1 MQRHTRSQKPT
12 RGSKQKS
19 GPVKAFL
26 LSPFVKVSAALILI
40 AAIAGGVVFTHY
52 YNIYATIIDRRL
64 SGEIFKDTAKIYATP
79 FIVYPGQ
86 EIAPNGVILRLRRAG
101 LEPRDR
107 TPSEDS
113 VYQFIPGDSG
123 SSIIVS
129 PDRLPDYRIDF
140 NQTVIDGI
148 QEMLTG
154 FEVNQVELPAELVT
168 NLFDDT
174 REKRRLLEW
183 EQLPPHLTDALVA
196 SEDQRFFRHFGIDL
210 IRAGGAFMSTYV
222 QDGNLQGA
230 STLTMQLAGNFF
242 LDRGDRTWSRK
253 IPEIFMALILEQRL
267 TKSEILTMYANEVYL
282 GNRGSFAI
290 HGFGEAAAA
299 YFGKDISAL
308 TVSDA
313 ATLVGMLPA
322 PSAYSPRRNMARAI
336 ERRDIVLDE
345 MYALDMINTTQLAEA
360 RLADIQIAEMRVD
373 ASEAPYMVDYIRDQ
387 LLDDFSQEQLFNDG
401 LKIYTTLD
409 PDLQKAAVEAVAAG
423 IANADAQLEA
433 MGRGPSSG
441 RPPVQASIIVL
452 DPHTGAIKAMVG
464 GRDYGNSQY
473 NRITEA
479 FRQPGSIFKPF
490 VYATAFETAF
500 DPVIDPVEEPDESAT
515 SILLDG
521 FGFGLS
527 SEPVQGVEEEVVV
540 TEEET
545 VVTRAEADAEA
556 GAEENAG
563 GEAEE
568 NAEDD
573 TEIDERPVLTQAEYF
588 SLRAAPADDE
598 TADGLLE
605 EMDFIVLPDREEL
618 GTIGKASIITPMTTV
633 MDEPTLFFYEEDK
646 FYEPNNYKNVFFGM
660 IPVREALQRS
670 LNVPTVKIAERV
682 GFDRIAELAHR
693 VGLNADIRPY
703 PSIALGSFEV
713 TPIEMA
719 GAYTALANEGVRV
732 EPRAIRQVADR
743 YGEVTKTYGLESEQV
758 FRPEL
763 AYLMTN
769 LLENVINRGTGAGV
783 RARGFR
789 LPAAGKTGTS
799 RDGWFAGYTKDL
811 LAIAWVGFDDN
822 RELELEGSRSALP
835 IWTAF
840 MLAADA
846 LYPVREDE
854 ETAFFDPPGVEMV
867 SIDAD
872 TLSLATPYCEI
883 RYTQAFIF
891 GTAPRAYCPIHSFST
906 GFILSE
912 TGTPSLANPGLSPAT
927 EIPGQVQTPPVEA
940 ATPAIFVR

>member
-1 MQRHTRSQKPT
+1 MQRRVRSQKPT
-12 RGSKQKS
+12 RASKQKS
-19 GPVKAFL
+19 RPLKAFL
-26 LSPFVKVSAALILI
+26 LSPLVKISAALMVIG
-40 AAIAGGVVFTHY
+40 AIAGGVVFLHY

-64 SGEIFKDTAKIYATP
+64 SGEVFKDTAKIYATP
-79 FIVYPGQ
+79 YIVYLGQ
-86 EIAPNGVILRLRRAG
+86 QLTPNDVILRLRRAG

-107 TPSEDS
+107 TPSEDN

-129 PDRLPDYRIDF
+129 PDRLPDYRLNF
-140 NQTVIDGI
+140 GGTLVDGI
-148 QEMLTG
+148 QGVLTG
-154 FEVNQVELPAELVT
+154 FSLNQVELPAELVT

-210 IRAGGAFMSTYV
+210 IRAGGAFMSTYIRSE
-222 QDGNLQGA
+222 DLQGA

-242 LDRGDRTWSRK
+242 LDRGDRTWKRK
-253 IPEIFMALILEQRL
+253 LPEIFMALILEQRL
-267 TKSEILTMYANEVYL
+267 TKSEILTMYANEVYI

-290 HGFGEAAAA
+290 HGFGEAASA
-299 YFGKDISAL
+299 YFGKEISEL
-308 TVSDA
+308 TISDT

-322 PSAYSPRRNMARAI
+322 PSAYSPRRNMELAL
-336 ERRDIVLDE
+336 ERRDIVLNE
-345 MYALDMINTTQLAEA
+345 MYELDMINTTQLAEA
-360 RLADIQIAEMRVD
+360 RLTEIQVAEMRVD
-373 ASEAPYMVDYIRDQ
+373 ESEAPYMVDYIRNQ
-387 LLDDFSQEQLFNDG
+387 LLDDFSQEELINDG

-409 PDLQKAAVEAVAAG
+409 PDLQKAAVEAVALG
-423 IANADAQLEA
+423 IANADAQLEL

-452 DPHTGAIKAMVG
+452 DPHTGEIKAMVG

-500 DPVIDPVEEPDESAT
+500 NPLIAPVEEPAESAAA
-515 SILLDG
+515 ILLDG
-521 FGFGLS
+521 FGFGLNS
-527 SEPVQGVEEEVVV
+527 DLAEAAEVATVAEI
-540 TEEET
+540 TEVIVDEET
-545 VVTRAEADAEA
+545 ESTDIDEAVE
-556 GAEENAG
+556 
-563 GEAEE
+563 
-568 NAEDD
+568 
-573 TEIDERPVLTQAEYF
+573 TDERPVLTQAEYF
-588 SLRAAPADDE
+588 MLREAPEDDE

-618 GTIGKASIITPMTTV
+618 GSIGKASIITPLATV
-633 MDEPTLFFYEEDK
+633 MDEPTLFFYEDDK
-646 FYEPNNYKNVFFGM
+646 FYEPNNYKSVFFGM

-670 LNVPTVKIAERV
+670 LNVPTVKVAERV

-693 VGLNADIRPY
+693 VGLNTDILPY

-732 EPRAIRQVADR
+732 EPRALRQVADKD
-743 YGEVTKTYGLESEQV
+743 GMITKTYALESEQV

-783 RARGFR
+783 RARGFT

-822 RELELEGSRSALP
+822 RELDLEGSRSALP

-854 ETAFFDPPGVEMV
+854 ETAFYDPPGVELV

-872 TLSLATPYCEI
+872 TLSLATPYCDN
-883 RYTQAFIF
+883 RFTQAFIF
-891 GTAPRAYCPIHSFST
+891 GTAPRTYCPIHSFST

-912 TGTPSLANPGLSPAT
+912 TAAPASANPGLPSAT
-927 EIPGQVQTPPVEA
+927 EFPGPIQTPPIEN
-940 ATPAIFVR
+940 ATPATFVP

>member
-1 MQRHTRSQKPT
+1 M
-12 RGSKQKS
+12 
-19 GPVKAFL
+19 KAFL
-26 LSPFVKVSAALILI
+26 LSPFVKISAALMVI
-40 AAIAGGVVFTHY
+40 AAIAGGAVFMHY

-64 SGEIFKDTAKIYATP
+64 SGEVFKDTAKIYATP
-79 FIVYPGQ
+79 YIVYPGQ
-86 EIAPNGVILRLRRAG
+86 ELSPNDVILRLRRAG

-107 TPSEDS
+107 TPSEDN

-129 PDRLPDYRIDF
+129 PDRLPDYRLDF
-140 NQTVIDGI
+140 SGARVNGI

-168 NLFDDT
+168 NLFDDS
-174 REKRRLLEW
+174 REKRRLLWW
-183 EQLPPHLTDALVA
+183 EQLPPHLTDAIVA
-196 SEDQRFFRHFGIDL
+196 AEDQRFFRHFGIDL
-210 IRAGGAFMSTYV
+210 IRLGGAFVTTYV
-222 QDGNLQGA
+222 QGEERQGA
-230 STLTMQLAGNFF
+230 STLTMQLAGSFF
-242 LDRGDRTWSRK
+242 LDRGDRTWNRK
-253 IPEIFMALILEQRL
+253 LPELFMALILEQRL
-267 TKSEILTMYANEVYL
+267 SKSDILTMYANEIYL

-299 YFGKDISAL
+299 HFGKEISDL
-308 TVSDA
+308 TVSEA

-322 PSAYSPRRNMARAI
+322 PGAYSPRRNMERAI
-336 ERRDIVLDE
+336 ERRNIVLNA
-345 MYALDMINTTQLAEA
+345 MYELDMINMTQLAEA
-360 RLADIQIAEMRVD
+360 RGSEITIAQMRVD
-373 ASEAPYMVDYIRDQ
+373 ESEAPYMVDYIRNQ
-387 LLDDFSQEQLFNDG
+387 LLDDFSQEELINDG

-409 PDLQKAAVEAVAAG
+409 PDLQKAAVEAVASG

-441 RPPVQASIIVL
+441 RPPVQASLIVL
-452 DPHTGAIKAMVG
+452 DPHTGEIKAMVG
-464 GRDYGNSQY
+464 GRDYSNSQY

-500 DPVIDPVEEPDESAT
+500 NPLIDPVEEPEESAAA
-515 SILLDG
+515 ILLDG

-527 SEPVQGVEEEVVV
+527 AKPAEVAPVEVEEE
-540 TEEET
+540 TESTGADE
-545 VVTRAEADAEA
+545 DAEV
-556 GAEENAG
+556 
-563 GEAEE
+563 
-568 NAEDD
+568 
-573 TEIDERPVLTQAEYF
+573 DERPVLTQAEYF
-588 SLRAAPADDE
+588 MLRKAPGDDE
-598 TADGLLE
+598 AADGLLG

-618 GTIGKASIITPMTTV
+618 GTIGEASIITPMATV
-633 MDEPTLFFYEEDK
+633 MDEPTLFFYEGDK
-646 FYEPNNYKNVFFGM
+646 FYEPNNYKSVFFGM

-719 GAYTALANEGVRV
+719 GAYTAFANEGVRV
-732 EPRAIRQVADR
+732 EPRALRQVADKD
-743 YGEVTKTYGLESEQV
+743 GEVTKTYGLESEQV

-763 AYLMTN
+763 SYLMTH

-840 MLAADA
+840 MLEADA
-846 LYPVREDE
+846 LYPVREGE
-854 ETAFFDPPGVEMV
+854 ETAFFDPPGVELV

-872 TLSLATPYCEI
+872 TLSLATPYCEN
-883 RYTQAFIF
+883 RFTQAFIF

-906 GFILSE
+906 GFSLSE
-912 TGTPSLANPGLSPAT
+912 NGTTPLAEPGLPPAT
-927 EIPGQVQTPPVEA
+927 ESPAQVQAPPIET
-940 ATPAIFVR
+940 ATPATFVR

>member
-1 MQRHTRSQKPT
+1 MQRQVRSQKPT
-12 RGSKQKS
+12 RASKQKS
-19 GPVKAFL
+19 GPLKAFL
-26 LSPFVKVSAALILI
+26 LSPFVKISAALMVIG
-40 AAIAGGVVFTHY
+40 AIAGGVVFMHY
-52 YNIYATIIDRRL
+52 HNIYATIIDRRL
-64 SGEIFKDTAKIYATP
+64 SGEVFKDTAKIYATP
-79 FIVYPGQ
+79 YIVYPGQ
-86 EIAPNGVILRLRRAG
+86 QLTPNDVILRLRRAG

-107 TPSEDS
+107 TPSEDN

-129 PDRLPDYRIDF
+129 PDRLPDYRLNF
-140 NQTVIDGI
+140 GGTLVDGI
-148 QEMLTG
+148 HEVLTG
-154 FEVNQVELPAELVT
+154 FSLNQVELPAELVT

-210 IRAGGAFMSTYV
+210 IRAGGAFMSTYIRT
-222 QDGNLQGA
+222 DDLQGA

-242 LDRGDRTWSRK
+242 LDRGDRTWKRK
-253 IPEIFMALILEQRL
+253 LPEIFMALILEQRL
-267 TKSEILTMYANEVYL
+267 TKSEILTMYANEVYI

-290 HGFGEAAAA
+290 HGFGEAASA
-299 YFGKDISAL
+299 YFGKEISEL
-308 TVSDA
+308 TISDA

-322 PSAYSPRRNMARAI
+322 PSAYSPRRNMALAL
-336 ERRDIVLDE
+336 ERRDIVLNE

-360 RLADIQIAEMRVD
+360 RLAEIQIAEMRVD
-373 ASEAPYMVDYIRDQ
+373 ESEAPYMVDYIRNQ
-387 LLDDFSQEQLFNDG
+387 LLDDFSQEELINDG

-409 PDLQKAAVEAVAAG
+409 PDLQKAAVEAVALG
-423 IANADAQLEA
+423 IANADAQLEL

-452 DPHTGAIKAMVG
+452 DPHTGEIKAMVG

-500 DPVIDPVEEPDESAT
+500 NPLIDPVEEPAESAAA
-515 SILLDG
+515 ILLDG
-521 FGFGLS
+521 FGFGPNSDL
-527 SEPVQGVEEEVVV
+527 
-540 TEEET
+540 
-545 VVTRAEADAEA
+545 AEAAEV
-556 GAEENAG
+556 AEVATV
-563 GEAEE
+563 AEITE
-568 NAEDD
+568 VIVDEESESTDIDEDVE
-573 TEIDERPVLTQAEYF
+573 TDERPVLTQAEYF
-588 SLRAAPADDE
+588 MLRAAPADDE
-598 TADGLLE
+598 AADGLLE

-618 GTIGKASIITPMTTV
+618 GSIGKASIITPLATV
-633 MDEPTLFFYEEDK
+633 MDEPTLFFYEDDK
-646 FYEPNNYKNVFFGM
+646 FYEPNNYKSVFFGM

-670 LNVPTVKIAERV
+670 LNVPTVKVAERV

-693 VGLNADIRPY
+693 VGLNADILAY

-732 EPRAIRQVADR
+732 EPRALRQVADKD
-743 YGEVTKTYGLESEQV
+743 GMITKTYALESEQV

-763 AYLMTN
+763 AYLMTS

-783 RARGFR
+783 RARGFT

-854 ETAFFDPPGVEMV
+854 ETAFYDPPGVELV

-872 TLSLATPYCEI
+872 TLSLATPYCNN
-883 RYTQAFIF
+883 RFTQAFIF
-891 GTAPRAYCPIHSFST
+891 GTAPRTYCPIHSFST

-912 TGTPSLANPGLSPAT
+912 TAAPASANPGLPSAT
-927 EIPGQVQTPPVEA
+927 EFPGPVQTPPIEN
-940 ATPAIFVR
+940 ATPATFVR

>member
-1 MQRHTRSQKPT
+1 M
-12 RGSKQKS
+12 
-19 GPVKAFL
+19 KAFL
-26 LSPFVKVSAALILI
+26 RSPSFKISAALMLI
-40 AAIAGGVVFTHY
+40 AAIAGGVVFMHY
-52 YNIYATIIDRRL
+52 YNIYSTIIDRRL
-64 SGEIFKDTAKIYATP
+64 SGDVFKDTAKIYATP
-79 FIVYPGQ
+79 YIVYKGQ
-86 EIAPNGVILRLRRAG
+86 QIDPNDVIVRLRRAG

-107 TPSEDS
+107 TLSEDE
-113 VYQFIPGDSG
+113 VYQFIPGDSS

-129 PDRLPDYRIDF
+129 PYQLPDFRLDF
-140 NQTVIDGI
+140 IGSRVNRI

-154 FEVNQVELPAELVT
+154 FEANQMELPAELVT
-168 NLFDDT
+168 NLFDDS

-210 IRAGGAFMSTYV
+210 IRAGGAFISTYV
-222 QDGNLQGA
+222 RSGNLQGA

-242 LDRGDRTWSRK
+242 LDRGDRTWNRK
-253 IPEIFMALILEQRL
+253 LPEIFIALLLEQRL
-267 TKSEILTMYANEVYL
+267 TKAEILTMYANEIYI

-299 YFGKDISAL
+299 YFGKDVSDL

-322 PSAYSPRRNMARAI
+322 PSAYSPRRNMALAL
-336 ERRDIVLDE
+336 ERRDIVLSE
-345 MYALDMINTTQLAEA
+345 MYELDMINTTQLAEA
-360 RLADIQIAEMRVD
+360 RLAEIKVAEMRVD
-373 ASEAPYMVDYIRDQ
+373 ESGAPYMVDYIRDQ
-387 LLDDFSQEQLFNDG
+387 LLDDFSQEELINDG

-409 PDLQKAAVEAVAAG
+409 PALQKAAVEAVASG
-423 IANADAQLEA
+423 IANVDAQLEA

-452 DPHTGAIKAMVG
+452 NPHSGEIKAMVG

-500 DPVIDPVEEPDESAT
+500 DPLIIPVEPPEESSDAN
-515 SILLDG
+515 LLEG
-521 FGFGLS
+521 IAYGLTFERE
-527 SEPVQGVEEEVVV
+527 SEFEGENES
-540 TEEET
+540 
-545 VVTRAEADAEA
+545 DAA
-556 GAEENAG
+556 LLSGDGAEVA
-563 GEAEE
+563 
-568 NAEDD
+568 DV
-573 TEIDERPVLTQAEYF
+573 DERPILTQEEYF
-588 SLRAAPADDE
+588 RLREVPKEDE
-598 TADGLLE
+598 ATDGLLE
-605 EMDFIVLPDREEL
+605 EMDFIVLQDRVEL
-618 GTIGKASIITPMTTV
+618 GTIGKASIITPLTTV
-633 MDEPTLFFYEEDK
+633 MDEPSLFFYEDDK
-646 FYEPNNYKNVFFGM
+646 FYEPNNYKSVFYGL
-660 IPVREALQRS
+660 IPAREALQRS

-693 VGLNADIRPY
+693 LGLNADIRPY

-732 EPRAIRQVADR
+732 EPRALRQVADKD
-743 YGEVTKTYGLESEQV
+743 GELTKTYGLESEQV
-758 FRPEL
+758 MRPEL
-763 AYLMTN
+763 AYLMTS
-769 LLENVINRGTGAGV
+769 LLQNVINRGTGAGV
-783 RARGFR
+783 RSRGFT

-822 RELELEGSRSALP
+822 RELDLEGSRSALP

-840 MLAADA
+840 MLEADA

-854 ETAFFDPPGVEMV
+854 EINFYDPPGVELV
-867 SIDAD
+867 TIDTE
-872 TLSLATPYCEI
+872 TLSLATPYCEN
-883 RYTQAFIF
+883 RFTQAFIF

-906 GFILSE
+906 GFLLSDFGASDLPDPE
-912 TGTPSLANPGLSPAT
+912 SPSAT
-927 EIPGQVQTPPVEA
+927 ESPGPVGPPTIDA
-940 ATPAIFVR
+940 ATPATFVR